1 MPMTSQ
7 PARIVWGHGALTVEM
22 IVDKGAP
29 VRLTRLDPAPVGT
42 APVAERTGGDEAGQP
57 LVELLIAGEGS
68 AWSGP
73 RQIESSAGARL
84 RYSGHRVTREDGW
97 IRLEID
103 QFDDVAGVLVTA
115 TLRSPLDVAA
125 VRAETTV
132 LASGSA
138 PVTLHAVSSI
148 ATGAFRPGTS
158 AGGIDVLWAEN
169 DWLAEGR
176 WHRRPLREQ
185 RLPDIDLATHG
196 QNPRGALVLA
206 SHGSW
211 SSGEYL
217 PAGALV
223 DTASGAAWAF
233 QVEHN
238 GAWRWEVGE
247 RLDGVYLALHGPGDA
262 DHQWR
267 HTLEPGQEFSTVP
280 AALAVGD
287 GGLESAVAALTE
299 YRRAIVR
306 PHPDREALPVVFN
319 DYMNTLDGDPTTER
333 LLPLVDAAARAGAE
347 YFCIDAGWYD
357 DDGTWWDSVGA
368 WEPSSTRFPNGLG
381 EVVGR
386 IRAAGMRPGLWLE
399 PEVVGVRSPLAET
412 LPPDAFFQRDG
423 RRQAENGRYHL
434 DLRHPAA
441 VAHLDATVDR
451 LVEQFGIGYF
461 KLDYNINPGTGT
473 DAKADA
479 PGAGLLAH
487 NRAHLRWLEGVLDR
501 HPDLVLENCGSG
513 GMRMDYA
520 LLARMQLQS
529 TSDQQNPLLYPPIAA
544 AAPMAVLPEQSAS
557 WAYPQPEMSDEEIA
571 FAVTTGLLGRLY
583 LSGHLNRMTDHQ
595 FALVRDGAEIHK
607 TIRAE
612 LARAVPFWPLGL
624 PGWTDGWIALGL
636 RTGDASVLA
645 VWRRPGADA
654 VAHFPLPH
662 LRGAIPE
669 IDVLYPRRLPAW
681 PHAWDAGAGVLR
693 LDGGPAPAARVFRL
707 RHT

>member
-1 MPMTSQ
+1 MTSQ
-7 PARIVWGHGALTVEM
+7 PARIVWGHDALTVEL
-22 IVDKGAP
+22 ITGNGGP
-29 VRLTRLDPAPVGT
+29 VRLNRIAAVPVRPARADEESTRD
-42 APVAERTGGDEAGQP
+42 RAGQP
-57 LVELLIAGEGS
+57 LVELLVAGDGS
-68 AWSGP
+68 VWSGP
-73 RQIESSAGARL
+73 RQIESIAGARL
-84 RYSGHRVTREDGW
+84 RYSGHRTSREDGW

-103 QFDDVAGVLVTA
+103 QFDDEAGLLVTSV
-115 TLRSPLDVAA
+115 LRSPLAVAA
-125 VRAETTV
+125 LQAETTV
-132 LASGSA
+132 LVSGSE
-138 PVTLHAVSSI
+138 PVTLHAVSSL
-148 ATGAFRPGTS
+148 ATGAFRPGGG
-158 AGGIDVLWAEN
+158 ADGIDVVWAEN

-176 WHRRPLREQ
+176 WQRRPLREH
-185 RLPDIDLATHG
+185 RLPDIDLSTHG
-196 QNPRGALVLA
+196 KNPRGALVLA

-223 DTASGAAWAF
+223 DTATGTAWAF

-267 HTLEPGQEFSTVP
+267 HTLEPGQEFTSVP

-287 GGLESAVAALTE
+287 GGLEAAMAALTA
-299 YRRAIVR
+299 YRRALVR

-319 DYMNTLDGDPTTER
+319 DYMNTLDGDPTTQR

-357 DDGTWWDSVGA
+357 EDGTWWDSVGA
-368 WEPSSTRFPNGLG
+368 WEPSTTRFPDGLG
-381 EVVGR
+381 EVVDA

-399 PEVVGVRSPLAET
+399 PEVVGVRSPLADS

-451 LVEQFGIGYF
+451 LVEEFGIRFF
-461 KLDYNINPGTGT
+461 KLDYNINPGAGT

-513 GMRMDYA
+513 GMRIDYA
-520 LLARMQLQS
+520 LLARLQLQS

-557 WAYPQPEMSDEEIA
+557 WAYPQPEMTDEEIA
-571 FAVTTGLLGRLY
+571 FTVTTGLLGRLY
-583 LSGHLNRMTDHQ
+583 LSGHLNRMTAEQ
-595 FALVRDGAEIHK
+595 FSLVRDGVEAHRA
-607 TIRAE
+607 IRAH
-612 LARAVPFWPLGL
+612 LARAIPFWPLGL

-654 VAHFPLPH
+654 AVDLPLPH
-662 LRGAIPE
+662 LRGSTPGM
-669 IDVLYPRRLPAW
+669 DVLYPRRLPAW
-681 PHAWDAGAGVLR
+681 PHAWDAEAGVLR
-693 LDGGPAPAARVFRL
+693 LDGGPAPAARVYRL